1 MTFLEGLRLQTEKN
15 LNSVSTS
22 CVNEFTIEVHLFLEI
37 FFPSLSL
44 WSRQKQGAEYDKW
57 GDQTSEEETG

>member
-44 WSRQKQGAEYDKW
+44 
-57 GDQTSEEETG
+57 